1 MATGRA
7 GTLVDLSE
15 ASRNVLNL
23 VKPQTTTSR
32 ADAGDNANA
41 DQLIQSLLN
50 SSQND
55 HQALIDSILQ
65 RSAIE
70 FAPTRA
76 AEIGSGG
83 YNSSVGTQLQNEARA
98 RATSEATGAVLTKQ
112 TEDQRI
118 AATLEAAK
126 LQANRTQTVQPPTSI
141 GGIVKSVGTAVVAN
155 KLFGAALDKTGLLPA
170 KTATGNP
177 ILGKTGQYDYS
188 TTSEGAAA
196 YDNGAGVFSPS
207 SDVVSSG
214 ISGGSPAIAGTSFG
228 DSGIVS
234 SAELDNILSGA
245 GDSALGNSASFA
257 TLTDASVPNTAVAA
271 VPSAYGDF
279 GTPLASYSAP
289 ATQAGTTLSGETAIA
304 GGNGVV
310 GGGAGYG
317 ATGSAAPGGA
327 SSLGGD
333 AAAGSASDVLSTD
346 SSTTSVNGSGS
357 GGLGGTGA
365 AATNIGL
372 GYAAGSDDFTTSA
385 AGASGLAITGAL
397 PAYIGGT
404 VATQVGGDLLSTT
417 FGGEDAGIVG
427 DLGNFF
433 GEAGSSIGSAFEDT
447 VICSELHRQGKMD
460 STTRRYNAL
469 WAYRNIN
476 HTALVGYRN
485 GWGPVYVQLMRR
497 SPLATKF
504 ANIIMSSWSA
514 RIRGKTGKLGAV
526 LVPLMWLP
534 SWLIGKRLQKTRSTK
549 VWI

>member
-1 MATGRA
+1 MAATGRA
-7 GTLVDLSE
+7 GQLVDLSE

-41 DQLIQSLLN
+41 DTLIQSLLN

-83 YNSSVGTQLQNEARA
+83 YNSSVGVQLQNEARA

-155 KLFGAALDKTGLLPA
+155 KLFQAGLEKTGLMPG

-177 ILGKTGQYDYS
+177 VLGKTGQYDYS
-188 TTSEGAAA
+188 TTSEGASA
-196 YDNGAGVFSPS
+196 YDNGTGVFSPS
-207 SDVVSSG
+207 SEVAASGVSSG
-214 ISGGSPAIAGTSFG
+214 QPAIAGTSFG
-228 DSGIVS
+228 DSGIMS
-234 SAELDNILSGA
+234 SAELDSVLSGA
-245 GDSALGNSASFA
+245 GDAALGNSASFA
-257 TLTDASVPNTAVAA
+257 TMTDSSVPNSLTAAS
-271 VPSAYGDF
+271 PTAYGDF
-279 GTPLASYSAP
+279 ADTLASHAAP
-289 ATQAGTTLSGETAIA
+289 ATTQAGTTLSGETAIA

-317 ATGSAAPGGA
+317 STGSAAPGGA
-327 SSLGGD
+327 SSLATG
-333 AAAGSASDVLSTD
+333 AETSDVLSGASS
-346 SSTTSVNGSGS
+346 SST
-357 GGLGGTGA
+357 
-365 AATNIGL
+365 
-372 GYAAGSDDFTTSA
+372 A
-385 AGASGLAITGAL
+385 AGADAGAEGVGAGGATGLGAVSII
-397 PAYIGGT
+397 PAYVGGT
-404 VATQVGGDLLSTT
+404 VATKVGGDLLADT
-417 FGGEDAGIVG
+417 FGGNNAGIVG
-427 DLGNFF
+427 DIGNFF
-433 GEAGSSIGSAFEDT
+433 GDAGSSIGSAIEDT
-447 VICSELHRQGKMD
+447 VICTELHRRGKMD
-460 STTRRYNAL
+460 STTRKYNAL

-476 HTALVGYRN
+476 HTALDGYRN
-485 GWGPVYVQLMRR
+485 GWGPMYVRLMRR

-504 ANIIMSSWSA
+504 ASIVMSSWSA
-514 RIRGKTGKLGAV
+514 RIRGKRTEFLGMV
-526 LVPLMWLP
+526 LVPLMWIP
-534 SWLIGKRLQKTRSTK
+534 SWLIGKYLQKTRSTR